1 MDTKIFN
8 KLNQLKNKIDFHDNK
23 YHSEDN
29 PEISDFEYDKL
40 CREYDTLISEN
51 PGFKFL
57 ERKTVGSQI
66 SNQFQKYNHR
76 KPMTS
81 LTNAFSFE
89 DVNNFIERTLK
100 FLNLKKDFQIDFM
113 CEPKIDGLS
122 ISLLYVNG
130 NLFNAVT
137 RGDGKIGEI
146 VTDNVKTIKDIP
158 HKLKGNYPN
167 LIEIRGE
174 IFMKKANFEKL
185 NKSQIKKNGKVFAN
199 SRNAAAGSIRQK
211 DINILKERKLNFYA
225 FSVGEYTND
234 FNIKTQ
240 FDLLKKFEQ
249 MGVNTNQE
257 NFRASRIEDIK
268 KFYSLMISKRNE
280 LDYEIDGLVYKVNDR
295 ILQERL
301 GNLSR
306 SPRWAIAH
314 KLPPEI
320 VETIL
325 LNIETQV
332 GRTGALTPVGK
343 LKPVKVGGVLV
354 SNVTL
359 HNEDEISRK
368 DIRIGD
374 IVKIQRA
381 GDVIP
386 QVTEV
391 IKEKRQNNSK
401 VYVPPNFC
409 PSCGGKTYKPKNE
422 AIRRCLS
429 GVNCPS
435 QTVEKLKHFVSKNA
449 FNIEGLGDKLIVV
462 LFKENIINDF
472 SDIFKIYK
480 HKELLEKREGLG
492 KLSVSNL
499 LNSIESKKR
508 ISLDKL
514 IYALGIKQIGEN
526 NAKLLAL
533 NYNSFENFCS
543 EMEKANDKL
552 SDSFQK
558 LVSIDQIGENIAEDI
573 ILFFNTSSNLIML
586 KELLNYIR
594 IENVEQKLISS
605 PYKNKIVVLT
615 GTLDTMSRDEAK
627 QKLNNLGAKVSSSV
641 SKNTDYVIVGDQP
654 GSKAKKAKEL
664 NIPIINENE
673 WIEIIKKIDV

>member
-8 KLNQLKNKIDFHDNK
+8 KLNQLKIKIDFHDNK

-89 DVNNFIERTLK
+89 DINDFIERTLK
-100 FLNLKKDFQIDFM
+100 FLNLKKDFQIDFI

-174 IFMKKANFEKL
+174 IFMKKANFEEL
-185 NKSQIKKNGKVFAN
+185 NESQIEKNGKVFAN

-268 KFYSLMISKRNE
+268 KFYSLMVSKRNE

-508 ISLDKL
+508 IPLDKL

-594 IENVEQKLISS
+594 IENVEQKLINS
-605 PYKNKIVVLT
+605 PYKDKIVVLT

-664 NIPIINENE
+664 NITIVNENE
-673 WIEIIKKIDV
+673 WIEIIKSIDV

>member
-8 KLNQLKNKIDFHDNK
+8 KLNQLKNEIDFHDNK

-29 PEISDFEYDKL
+29 PVISDFEYDKL
-40 CREYDTLISEN
+40 CQEYDNLIIEN

-57 ERKTVGSQI
+57 ERKTVGSQT

-89 DVNNFIERTLK
+89 DVNDFIDRTLK
-100 FLNLKKDFQIDFM
+100 FLNLKKDFQLDFM

-137 RGDGKIGEI
+137 RGDGKVGEI

-174 IFMKKANFEKL
+174 IFMKKANFEEL

-368 DIRIGD
+368 DIRVGD

-449 FNIEGLGDKLIVV
+449 FNIEGLGDKLIVM
-462 LFKENIINDF
+462 LFKEKIINDF

-480 HKELLEKREGLG
+480 YKELLEKREGLG

-508 ISLDKL
+508 IPLDKL

-533 NYNSFENFCS
+533 NYNSFESFCR

-552 SDSFQK
+552 SASFQK

-594 IENVEQKLISS
+594 IENVEQKLINS
-605 PYKNKIVVLT
+605 PYKDKIVVLT

-641 SKNTDYVIVGDQP
+641 SKNTDYVIVGEQP

-673 WIEIIKKIDV
+673 WIEIIKTIEV

>member
-40 CREYDTLISEN
+40 CREYDALINKN

-89 DVNNFIERTLK
+89 DVNDFIERTLK

-122 ISLLYVNG
+122 ISLLYING

-137 RGDGKIGEI
+137 RGDGKVGEI
-146 VTDNVKTIKDIP
+146 VTDNVKTIRDIP

-174 IFMKKANFEKL
+174 IFMKKANFEEL
-185 NKSQIKKNGKVFAN
+185 NKSQIEKNGKVFAN

-343 LKPVKVGGVLV
+343 LKPVNVGGVLV

-368 DIRIGD
+368 DIRVGD

-449 FNIEGLGDKLIVV
+449 FNIEGLGDKLIIM
-462 LFKENIINDF
+462 LFKEKIINDF

-480 HKELLEKREGLG
+480 YKELLEKREGLG

-508 ISLDKL
+508 IPLDKL

-533 NYNSFENFCS
+533 NYNSFENFWN

-594 IENVEQKLISS
+594 IENVEQKLINS
-605 PYKNKIVVLT
+605 PYRNKIVVLT

-673 WIEIIKKIDV
+673 WIEIIKTIEV

>member
-8 KLNQLKNKIDFHDNK
+8 KLNQLKNKINFHDNK

-40 CREYDTLISEN
+40 CREYDTLINEN
-51 PGFKFL
+51 PEFKFL
-57 ERKTVGSQI
+57 ERKTVGSQT

-89 DVNNFIERTLK
+89 DVNDFIERTLK

-122 ISLLYVNG
+122 ISLLYING

-137 RGDGKIGEI
+137 RGDGKVGEI

-174 IFMKKANFEKL
+174 IFMKKANFEEL
-185 NKSQIKKNGKVFAN
+185 NKSQLEKNGKVFAN

-211 DINILKERKLNFYA
+211 NINILKERKLNFYA

-314 KLPPEI
+314 KLPAEI

-368 DIRIGD
+368 DIRVGD

-409 PSCGGKTYKPKNE
+409 PSCRGKTYKPKNE

-449 FNIEGLGDKLIVV
+449 FNIEGLGDKLIVM
-462 LFKENIINDF
+462 LFKEKIINDF

-480 HKELLEKREGLG
+480 YKELLEKREGLG

-508 ISLDKL
+508 IPLDKL

-533 NYNSFENFCS
+533 NYNSFENFCN

-573 ILFFNTSSNLIML
+573 ILFFNTSSNIIML

-594 IENVEQKLISS
+594 IENVEQKLINS
-605 PYKNKIVVLT
+605 PYKDKIVVLT

-664 NIPIINENE
+664 NIPIINESE
-673 WIEIIKKIDV
+673 WIEIIKTIEV

>member
-40 CREYDTLISEN
+40 CREYDTLINEN
-51 PGFKFL
+51 PEFKFL
-57 ERKTVGSQI
+57 ERKTVGSQT

-89 DVNNFIERTLK
+89 DVNDFIERTLK

-137 RGDGKIGEI
+137 RGDGKVGEI

-174 IFMKKANFEKL
+174 IFMKKANFEEL
-185 NKSQIKKNGKVFAN
+185 NKSQIEKNGKVFAN

-240 FDLLKKFEQ
+240 FDLLKKFKQ
-249 MGVNTNQE
+249 MGINTNQE

-368 DIRIGD
+368 DIRVGD

-409 PSCGGKTYKPKNE
+409 PSCGGKTYKPKSE

-449 FNIEGLGDKLIVV
+449 FNIEGLGDKLIVM
-462 LFKENIINDF
+462 LFKEKIINDF

-480 HKELLEKREGLG
+480 YKELLEKREGLG

-508 ISLDKL
+508 IPLDKL

-594 IENVEQKLISS
+594 IENVEQKLINS
-605 PYKNKIVVLT
+605 PYKDKIVVLT

-641 SKNTDYVIVGDQP
+641 SKNTDYVIVGEQP

-673 WIEIIKKIDV
+673 WVEIIKTIDV

>member
-1 MDTKIFN
+1 M
-8 KLNQLKNKIDFHDNK
+8 LKDQIDFHDHK
-23 YHSEDN
+23 YHFEDN
-29 PEISDFEYDKL
+29 PQITDFEYDKL
-40 CREYDTLISEN
+40 CHNYDQIIDQN
-51 PGFKFL
+51 PEFKFL
-57 ERKTVGSQI
+57 ERKTVGSQT

-89 DVNNFIERTLK
+89 DVNDFIERTLK
-100 FLNLKKDFQIDFM
+100 FLNLKKDFQLDFM

-137 RGDGKIGEI
+137 RGDGKVGEI

-174 IFMKKANFEKL
+174 IFMKKDNFEEF

-211 DINILKERKLNFYA
+211 DINILKKRKLNFYA

-257 NFRASRIEDIK
+257 NFKASRIEDIK

-325 LNIETQV
+325 LNIEIQV

-368 DIRIGD
+368 DIRVGD

-409 PSCGGKTYKPKNE
+409 PSCGGKTYKPKSE

-449 FNIEGLGDKLIVV
+449 FNIEGLGDKLIVM
-462 LFKENIINDF
+462 LFKEKIINDF

-480 HKELLEKREGLG
+480 YKELLEKREGLG

-508 ISLDKL
+508 IPLDKL

-586 KELLNYIR
+586 KELLNYIS
-594 IENVEQKLISS
+594 IENVEQKLINS
-605 PYKNKIVVLT
+605 PYKDKIVVLT

-673 WIEIIKKIDV
+673 WIEIIKTIDV

>member
-8 KLNQLKNKIDFHDNK
+8 KLNQLKNEIDFHDNK

-29 PEISDFEYDKL
+29 PVISDFEYDKL
-40 CREYDTLISEN
+40 CREYDNLIIEN

-57 ERKTVGSQI
+57 ERKTVGSQS
-66 SNQFQKYNHR
+66 SNQFQKYSHR
-76 KPMTS
+76 KAMTS

-89 DVNNFIERTLK
+89 DVNDFIERTLK
-100 FLNLKKDFQIDFM
+100 FLNLKKDFKLDFM

-130 NLFNAVT
+130 NLFNAAT
-137 RGDGKIGEI
+137 RGDGKVGEI
-146 VTDNVKTIKDIP
+146 VTDNIKTIKDIP

-174 IFMKKANFEKL
+174 IFMKKVNFEKL
-185 NKSQIKKNGKVFAN
+185 NKSQIEKNRKVFAN

-211 DINILKERKLNFYA
+211 DISILKERKLNFYA

-368 DIRIGD
+368 DIREGD

-391 IKEKRQNNSK
+391 IKEKRHNNSR

-409 PSCGGKTYKPKNE
+409 PSCGGKTYKPKSE

-449 FNIEGLGDKLIVV
+449 FNIEGLGDKLISM
-462 LFKENIINDF
+462 LFKEKIINDF

-480 HKELLEKREGLG
+480 YKELLEKREGLG

-499 LNSIESKKR
+499 LNSIESKKK
-508 ISLDKL
+508 IPLDKL

-533 NYNSFENFCS
+533 NYNSIENFCI
-543 EMEKANDKL
+543 EMKKANDKF

-573 ILFFNTSSNLIML
+573 ILFFNNSSNLIML

-594 IENVEQKLISS
+594 IENVEQKLINS
-605 PYKNKIVVLT
+605 PYKDKIVVLT
-615 GTLDTMSRDEAK
+615 GKLDTMSRDEAK

-641 SKNTDYVIVGDQP
+641 SKNTDYVIVGEQP

-673 WIEIIKKIDV
+673 WVEIIKTIDV

>member
-23 YHSEDN
+23 YHFEDN

-40 CREYDTLISEN
+40 CREYDTLIKEN

-57 ERKTVGSQI
+57 ERKTVGSET

-89 DVNNFIERTLK
+89 DVNDFIDRTLK

-137 RGDGKIGEI
+137 RGDGKVGEI

-174 IFMKKANFEKL
+174 IFMKKANFEEL

-268 KFYSLMISKRNE
+268 KFYSLMKSKRNE

-368 DIRIGD
+368 DIRVGD

-449 FNIEGLGDKLIVV
+449 FNIEGLGDKLIVM
-462 LFKENIINDF
+462 LFKEKIINDF

-480 HKELLEKREGLG
+480 YKELLEKREGLG

-508 ISLDKL
+508 IPLDKL

-533 NYNSFENFCS
+533 NYNSFENFCR

-558 LVSIDQIGENIAEDI
+558 LVSIDQIGENIAQDI

-594 IENVEQKLISS
+594 IENVEQKLINS
-605 PYKNKIVVLT
+605 PYKDKIVVLT

-673 WIEIIKKIDV
+673 WIEIIKTIDV

>member
-1 MDTKIFN
+1 MNTKVFN
-8 KLNQLKNKIDFHDNK
+8 KLNHLKNKIEFHDNK
-23 YHSEDN
+23 YHYEDN
-29 PEISDFEYDKL
+29 PIISDFEYDNL
-40 CREYDTLISEN
+40 CREYDTLINEN
-51 PGFKFL
+51 PEFKFL
-57 ERKTVGSQI
+57 ERKSIGSQT

-89 DVNNFIERTLK
+89 DVNDFIDRTLK
-100 FLNLKKDFQIDFM
+100 FLNLTKNFQIDFM

-122 ISLLYVNG
+122 ISLIYENG
-130 NLFNAVT
+130 NLLNAVT
-137 RGDGKIGEI
+137 RGDGKVGEI

-158 HKLKGNYPN
+158 HKLKGNYPK

-174 IFMKKANFEKL
+174 IFMKKTKFEEL
-185 NKSQIKKNGKVFAN
+185 NKSQIEKNRKVFAN

-211 DINILKERKLNFYA
+211 DINILKTRKLNFYA

-234 FNIKTQ
+234 FNVKTQ
-240 FDLLKKFEQ
+240 LDLLKKFEQ
-249 MGVNTNQE
+249 MGICTNKE
-257 NFRASRIEDIK
+257 NFKASNIEDIK
-268 KFYSLMISKRNE
+268 KFYSMMISKRIE

-306 SPRWAIAH
+306 TPRWAVAH
-314 KLPPEI
+314 KLPPEV
-320 VETIL
+320 VETEL

-368 DIRIGD
+368 DIREGD

-386 QVTEV
+386 QVTAV
-391 IKEKRQNNSK
+391 IKEKRKNNSRI
-401 VYVPPNFC
+401 YVPPEFC
-409 PSCGGKTYKPKNE
+409 PSCGGKTYKAKSE

-449 FNIEGLGDKLIVV
+449 FNIEGLGDKLIGM
-462 LFKENIINDF
+462 LFKEKIINDF

-480 HKELLEKREGLG
+480 YKELLEKREGLG

-499 LNSIESKKR
+499 LKSIESKKS
-508 ISLDKL
+508 IPLDKL
-514 IYALGIKQIGEN
+514 IYALGIRQIGEN

-543 EMEKANDKL
+543 EMEKANDKS

-573 ILFFNTSSNLIML
+573 IIFFNTSSNIVII
-586 KELLNYIR
+586 KELLNYIK
-594 IENVEQKLISS
+594 IVNVEQKSTNS
-605 PYKNKIVVLT
+605 PYKDKIVVLT

-641 SKNTDYVIVGDQP
+641 SKNTDYVIVGEQP
-654 GSKAKKAKEL
+654 GSKAKKAEEL

-673 WIEIIKKIDV
+673 WVEIIRKIDA

>member
-40 CREYDTLISEN
+40 CQEYDALINVN

-89 DVNNFIERTLK
+89 DVNDFIERTLK

-280 LDYEIDGLVYKVNDR
+280 LDYDIDGIVY
-295 ILQERL
+295 
-301 GNLSR
+301 
-306 SPRWAIAH
+306 
-314 KLPPEI
+314 
-320 VETIL
+320 
-325 LNIETQV
+325 NIETQV

-449 FNIEGLGDKLIVV
+449 FNIEGLGDKLIVA
-462 LFKENIINDF
+462 LLKENIINDF

-543 EMEKANDKL
+543 EMEKANNKL

-586 KELLNYIR
+586 KKLLNYIR
-594 IENVEQKLISS
+594 IENVEQKLINS
-605 PYKNKIVVLT
+605 PYKDKIVVLT

>member
-23 YHSEDN
+23 YHFEDN
-29 PEISDFEYDKL
+29 PEISDSEYDDL
-40 CREYDTLISEN
+40 CREYDTIINKN
-51 PGFKFL
+51 PGLKFL
-57 ERKTVGSQI
+57 ERKSVGSQTSI
-66 SNQFQKYNHR
+66 QFQKYNHR

-89 DVNNFIERTLK
+89 DVNDFIERTLK
-100 FLNLKKDFQIDFM
+100 FLNLKKDFQIDFI

-122 ISLLYVNG
+122 ISLLYING

-137 RGDGKIGEI
+137 RGDGKVGEI

-174 IFMKKANFEKL
+174 IFMKKANFEEL
-185 NKSQIKKNGKVFAN
+185 NKSQIEKNGKVFAN

-211 DINILKERKLNFYA
+211 DINIIKERKLNFYA

-234 FNIKTQ
+234 INIKTQ
-240 FDLLKKFEQ
+240 FDLLNKFEQ
-249 MGVNTNQE
+249 MGVKTNQE

-320 VETIL
+320 EETML
-325 LNIETQV
+325 VNIETQV

-409 PSCGGKTYKPKNE
+409 PSCGGKTYKSKNE

-449 FNIEGLGDKLIVV
+449 FNIEGLGEKLIVM
-462 LFKENIINDF
+462 LFNEKIINDF

-480 HKELLEKREGLG
+480 YKELLEKREGLG
-492 KLSVSNL
+492 KLSVSKL
-499 LNSIESKKR
+499 LNSIESKKK
-508 ISLDKL
+508 IPLDKL

-533 NYNSFENFCS
+533 NYNSFENFSS

-552 SDSFQK
+552 SNSFQK

-573 ILFFNTSSNLIML
+573 ILFFNTSSNLVML

-594 IENVEQKLISS
+594 IENVEQKLINS
-605 PYKNKIVVLT
+605 PYKDKIVVLT

-673 WIEIIKKIDV
+673 WVEIIKTIDV

>member
-1 MDTKIFN
+1 MNTKVFN
-8 KLNQLKNKIDFHDNK
+8 KLNHLKNKIEFHDNK
-23 YHSEDN
+23 YHYEDN
-29 PEISDFEYDKL
+29 PIISDFEYDNL
-40 CREYDTLISEN
+40 CREYDTLINEN
-51 PGFKFL
+51 PEFKFL
-57 ERKTVGSQI
+57 ERKSIGSQT
-66 SNQFQKYNHR
+66 SNQFQKYNHQ

-89 DVNNFIERTLK
+89 DVNDFIDRTLK
-100 FLNLKKDFQIDFM
+100 FLNLTKNFQIDFM

-122 ISLLYVNG
+122 ISLIYENG
-130 NLFNAVT
+130 NLLNAVT
-137 RGDGKIGEI
+137 RGDGKVGEI

-158 HKLKGNYPN
+158 HKLKGNYPK

-174 IFMKKANFEKL
+174 IFMKKTKFEEL
-185 NKSQIKKNGKVFAN
+185 NKSQIEKNRKVFAN

-211 DINILKERKLNFYA
+211 DINILKTRKLNFYA

-234 FNIKTQ
+234 FNVKTQ
-240 FDLLKKFEQ
+240 LDLLKKFEQ
-249 MGVNTNQE
+249 MGICTNKE
-257 NFRASRIEDIK
+257 NFKASNIEDIK
-268 KFYSLMISKRNE
+268 KFYSMMISKRIE

-306 SPRWAIAH
+306 TPRWAVAH
-314 KLPPEI
+314 KLPPEV
-320 VETIL
+320 VETEL

-368 DIRIGD
+368 DIREGD

-386 QVTEV
+386 QVTAV
-391 IKEKRQNNSK
+391 IKEKRKNNSRI
-401 VYVPPNFC
+401 YVPPEFC
-409 PSCGGKTYKPKNE
+409 PSCGGKTYKAKSE

-449 FNIEGLGDKLIVV
+449 FNIEGLGDKLIGM
-462 LFKENIINDF
+462 LFKEKIINDF

-480 HKELLEKREGLG
+480 YKELLEKREGLG

-499 LNSIESKKR
+499 LKSIESKKS
-508 ISLDKL
+508 ILLDKL
-514 IYALGIKQIGEN
+514 IYALGIRQIGEN

-533 NYNSFENFCS
+533 NYNSFENFYS
-543 EMEKANDKL
+543 EMEKANDKS

-573 ILFFNTSSNLIML
+573 IIFFNTSSNIVII
-586 KELLNYIR
+586 KELLNYIK
-594 IENVEQKLISS
+594 IVNVEQKSTNS
-605 PYKNKIVVLT
+605 PYKDKIVVLT

-641 SKNTDYVIVGDQP
+641 SKNTDYVIVGEQP
-654 GSKAKKAKEL
+654 GSKAKKAEEL

-673 WIEIIKKIDV
+673 WVEIIRKIDA

>member
-40 CREYDTLISEN
+40 CREYDTLINEN
-51 PGFKFL
+51 PEFKFL
-57 ERKTVGSQI
+57 ERKTVGSQT

-89 DVNNFIERTLK
+89 DVVDFIERTLK

-137 RGDGKIGEI
+137 RGDGKVGEI

-174 IFMKKANFEKL
+174 IFMKKANFEEL
-185 NKSQIKKNGKVFAN
+185 NKSQIEKNGKVFAN

-368 DIRIGD
+368 DIRVGD

-449 FNIEGLGDKLIVV
+449 FNIEGLGDKLIVM
-462 LFKENIINDF
+462 LFKEKIINDF

-480 HKELLEKREGLG
+480 YKELLEKREGLG

-508 ISLDKL
+508 IPLDKL

-533 NYNSFENFCS
+533 NYNSFENFCN

-594 IENVEQKLISS
+594 IENVEQKLINS
-605 PYKNKIVVLT
+605 PYKDKIVVLT

-673 WIEIIKKIDV
+673 WIEIIKTIDV

>member
-1 MDTKIFN
+1 MNTKVFN
-8 KLNQLKNKIDFHDNK
+8 KLNHLKNKIEFHDNK
-23 YHSEDN
+23 YHYEDN
-29 PEISDFEYDKL
+29 PIISDFEYDNL
-40 CREYDTLISEN
+40 CREYDTLINEN
-51 PGFKFL
+51 PEFKFL
-57 ERKTVGSQI
+57 ERKSIGSQT
-66 SNQFQKYNHR
+66 SNQFQKYNHQ

-89 DVNNFIERTLK
+89 DVNDFIDRTLK
-100 FLNLKKDFQIDFM
+100 FLNLTKNFQIDFM

-122 ISLLYVNG
+122 ISLIYENG
-130 NLFNAVT
+130 NLLNAVT
-137 RGDGKIGEI
+137 RGDGKVGEI

-158 HKLKGNYPN
+158 HKLKGNYPK

-174 IFMKKANFEKL
+174 IFMKKTKFEEL
-185 NKSQIKKNGKVFAN
+185 NKSQIEKNRKVFAN

-211 DINILKERKLNFYA
+211 DINILKTRKLNFYA

-234 FNIKTQ
+234 FNVKTQ
-240 FDLLKKFEQ
+240 LDLLKKFEQ
-249 MGVNTNQE
+249 MGICTNKE
-257 NFRASRIEDIK
+257 NFKASNIEDIK
-268 KFYSLMISKRNE
+268 KFYSMMISKRIE

-306 SPRWAIAH
+306 TPRWAVAH
-314 KLPPEI
+314 KLPPEV
-320 VETIL
+320 VETEL

-368 DIRIGD
+368 DIREGD

-386 QVTEV
+386 QVTAV
-391 IKEKRQNNSK
+391 IKEKRKNNSRI
-401 VYVPPNFC
+401 YVPPEFC
-409 PSCGGKTYKPKNE
+409 PSCGGKTYKAKSE

-449 FNIEGLGDKLIVV
+449 FNIEGLGDKLIGM
-462 LFKENIINDF
+462 LFKEKIINDF

-480 HKELLEKREGLG
+480 YKELLEKREGLG

-499 LNSIESKKR
+499 LKSIESKKS
-508 ISLDKL
+508 IPLDKL
-514 IYALGIKQIGEN
+514 IYALGIRQIGEN

-533 NYNSFENFCS
+533 NYNSFENFYS
-543 EMEKANDKL
+543 EMEKANDKS

-573 ILFFNTSSNLIML
+573 IIFFNTSSNIVII
-586 KELLNYIR
+586 KELLNYIK
-594 IENVEQKLISS
+594 IVNVEQKSTNS
-605 PYKNKIVVLT
+605 PYKDKIVVLT

-641 SKNTDYVIVGDQP
+641 SKNTDYVIVGEQP
-654 GSKAKKAKEL
+654 GSKAKKAEEL

-673 WIEIIKKIDV
+673 WVEIIRKIDA

>member
-40 CREYDTLISEN
+40 CREYDTLINEN

-57 ERKTVGSQI
+57 ERKTVGSQT

-89 DVNNFIERTLK
+89 DVNDFIERTLK

-137 RGDGKIGEI
+137 RGDGKVGEI

-174 IFMKKANFEKL
+174 IFMKKANFEEL
-185 NKSQIKKNGKVFAN
+185 NKSQIEKNGKVFAN

-240 FDLLKKFEQ
+240 FDLLKKFKQ

-368 DIRIGD
+368 DIRVGD

-409 PSCGGKTYKPKNE
+409 PSCGGKTYKPKSE

-449 FNIEGLGDKLIVV
+449 FNIEGLGDKLIVM
-462 LFKENIINDF
+462 LFKEKIINDF

-480 HKELLEKREGLG
+480 YKELLEKREGLG

-508 ISLDKL
+508 IPLDKL

-594 IENVEQKLISS
+594 IENVEQKLINS
-605 PYKNKIVVLT
+605 PYKDKIVVLT

-673 WIEIIKKIDV
+673 WIEIIKTIDV

>member
-40 CREYDTLISEN
+40 CREYDTLINEN
-51 PGFKFL
+51 PEFKFL
-57 ERKTVGSQI
+57 ERKTVGSQT

-89 DVNNFIERTLK
+89 DVNDFIERTLK
-100 FLNLKKDFQIDFM
+100 FLNVKKDFQIDFM

-137 RGDGKIGEI
+137 RGDGKVGEI

-174 IFMKKANFEKL
+174 IFMKKANFEEL

-368 DIRIGD
+368 DIRVGD

-449 FNIEGLGDKLIVV
+449 FNIEGLGDKLIVM
-462 LFKENIINDF
+462 LFKEKIINDF

-480 HKELLEKREGLG
+480 YKELLEKREGLG

-508 ISLDKL
+508 IPLDKL

-594 IENVEQKLISS
+594 IENVEQKLINS
-605 PYKNKIVVLT
+605 PYKDKIVVLT

-673 WIEIIKKIDV
+673 WIEIIKTIDV

>member
-40 CREYDTLISEN
+40 CREYDTLINEN
-51 PGFKFL
+51 PEFKFL
-57 ERKTVGSQI
+57 ERKTVGSQT

-89 DVNNFIERTLK
+89 DVNDFIERTLK

-137 RGDGKIGEI
+137 RGDGKVGEI

-174 IFMKKANFEKL
+174 IFMKKANFEEL
-185 NKSQIKKNGKVFAN
+185 NKSQLEKNGKVFAN

-211 DINILKERKLNFYA
+211 NINILKERKLNFYA

-368 DIRIGD
+368 DIRVGD

-409 PSCGGKTYKPKNE
+409 PSCGCKTYKPKSE

-449 FNIEGLGDKLIVV
+449 FNIEGLGDKLIIM
-462 LFKENIINDF
+462 LFKEKMINDF

-480 HKELLEKREGLG
+480 YKELLEKREGLG

-508 ISLDKL
+508 IPLDKL

-533 NYNSFENFCS
+533 NYNSFENFCN

-573 ILFFNTSSNLIML
+573 ILFFNTSSNIIML

-594 IENVEQKLISS
+594 IENVEQKLINS
-605 PYKNKIVVLT
+605 PYKDKIVVLT

-673 WIEIIKKIDV
+673 WIEIIKTIDV

>member
-40 CREYDTLISEN
+40 CREYDTLIDKN
-51 PGFKFL
+51 PRFKFL
-57 ERKTVGSQI
+57 ERKTVGSQT

-89 DVNNFIERTLK
+89 DVNDFIERTLK
-100 FLNLKKDFQIDFM
+100 FLHLKKDFQIDFM

-137 RGDGKIGEI
+137 RGDGKVGEI
-146 VTDNVKTIKDIP
+146 VTDNVKTIKDVP

-174 IFMKKANFEKL
+174 IFMKKANFEEL
-185 NKSQIKKNGKVFAN
+185 NKSQIEKNGKVFAN

-225 FSVGEYTND
+225 FSAGEYTND

-368 DIRIGD
+368 DIRVGD

-386 QVTEV
+386 QITEV

-409 PSCGGKTYKPKNE
+409 PSCGGKSYKPKSE

-449 FNIEGLGDKLIVV
+449 FNIEGLGDKLIVM
-462 LFKENIINDF
+462 LFKEKIINDF

-480 HKELLEKREGLG
+480 YKELLEKREGLG

-508 ISLDKL
+508 IPLDKL

-543 EMEKANDKL
+543 EMKKANDKL
-552 SDSFQK
+552 SNSFLK

-573 ILFFNTSSNLIML
+573 ILFFNTSSNLVIL
-586 KELLNYIR
+586 KELLRYII
-594 IENVEQKLISS
+594 IENVEQKLINS
-605 PYKNKIVVLT
+605 PYKDKIVVLT

-673 WIEIIKKIDV
+673 WIEIIKTIDV

>member
-8 KLNQLKNKIDFHDNK
+8 KLNQLKNAIDYHDNK

-29 PEISDFEYDKL
+29 PDISDFEYDKL
-40 CREYDTLISEN
+40 CREYDTLITEN
-51 PGFKFL
+51 PEFKFL
-57 ERKTVGSQI
+57 ERKTVGSQT

-89 DVNNFIERTLK
+89 DVKDFIERTLK
-100 FLNLKKDFQIDFM
+100 FLNLKKNFHIDFM

-137 RGDGKIGEI
+137 RGDGKVGEI

-158 HKLKGNYPN
+158 HKLKGNYPD

-174 IFMKKANFEKL
+174 IFMKKTNFEEL
-185 NKSQIKKNGKVFAN
+185 NKSQIEKNGKVFAN

-225 FSVGEYTND
+225 FSIGEYTND
-234 FNIKTQ
+234 FDIKTQ
-240 FDLLKKFEQ
+240 FDLLEKFKQ
-249 MGVNTNQE
+249 MGINTNQE
-257 NFRASRIEDIK
+257 NLRASKIEDIK

-320 VETIL
+320 VETRL

-368 DIRIGD
+368 DIRVGD

-391 IKEKRQNNSK
+391 VKEKRQNNSK
-401 VYVPPNFC
+401 VYVPPYFC
-409 PSCGGKTYKPKNE
+409 PSCRGKTYKSKSE

-449 FNIEGLGDKLIVV
+449 FNIEGLGDKLIVM
-462 LFKENIINDF
+462 LFKEKIVNDF
-472 SDIFKIYK
+472 SDIFKVYK
-480 HKELLEKREGLG
+480 YKELLEKREGFG

-508 ISLDKL
+508 IPLDKF

-543 EMEKANDKL
+543 EMDKASDKL

-558 LVSIDQIGENIAEDI
+558 LISIDQIGENIAEDI
-573 ILFFNTSSNLIML
+573 ILFFSTSSNVIML
-586 KELLNYIR
+586 KKLLNYIK
-594 IENVEQKLISS
+594 IENVEKKFIDS
-605 PYKNKIVVLT
+605 PYKDKIVVLT
-615 GTLDTMSRDEAK
+615 GTLNTMSRDEAK

-641 SKNTDYVIVGDQP
+641 SKNTDYVVVGEQP

-664 NIPIINENE
+664 NIPIINEIE
-673 WIEIIKKIDV
+673 WVEIIKTIDI

>member
-8 KLNQLKNKIDFHDNK
+8 KLNQLKKEIDFHDNK
-23 YHSEDN
+23 YHFEDN

-40 CREYDTLISEN
+40 CREYDTLINEN
-51 PGFKFL
+51 PEFKFL
-57 ERKTVGSQI
+57 ERRTVGSQT

-89 DVNNFIERTLK
+89 DVNDFIQRTLK

-137 RGDGKIGEI
+137 RGDGKVGEI

-174 IFMKKANFEKL
+174 IFMKKANFEEL
-185 NKSQIKKNGKVFAN
+185 NKLQIKKNGKVFAN

-240 FDLLKKFEQ
+240 FDLLKKFKQ

-268 KFYSLMISKRNE
+268 EFYSLMISKRNE

-368 DIRIGD
+368 DIRVGD

-449 FNIEGLGDKLIVV
+449 FNIEGLGDKLIVM
-462 LFKENIINDF
+462 LFKEKIINDF

-480 HKELLEKREGLG
+480 YKELLEKREGLG

-508 ISLDKL
+508 IPLDKL

-533 NYNSFENFCS
+533 NYNSFENFCI

-594 IENVEQKLISS
+594 IENVEQKLINS
-605 PYKNKIVVLT
+605 PYKDKIVVLT

-627 QKLNNLGAKVSSSV
+627 QKLNNLGAKVGSSV

-673 WIEIIKKIDV
+673 WIETIKTIDV